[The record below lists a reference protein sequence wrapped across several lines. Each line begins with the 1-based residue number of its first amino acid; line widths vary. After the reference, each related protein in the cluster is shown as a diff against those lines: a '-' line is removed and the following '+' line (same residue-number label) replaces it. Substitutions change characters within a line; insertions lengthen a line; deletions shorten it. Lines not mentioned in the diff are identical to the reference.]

1 MIRLLLL
8 ILLIFIIWGFIN
20 RYKSRKNITKS
31 GVMVSCD
38 HCGVYF
44 PKEEA
49 FYLDQHYY
57 CCKAHYEENRSK
69 NS

>member
-8 ILLIFIIWGFIN
+8 ILLIFILWQFIN
-20 RYKSRKNITKS
+20 RYKSRKKITKNA
-31 GVMVSCD
+31 VMVSCD

-49 FYLDQHYY
+49 FYLDRHYY
-57 CCKAHYEENRSK
+57 CCKAHYEESRSK
-69 NS
+69 DS